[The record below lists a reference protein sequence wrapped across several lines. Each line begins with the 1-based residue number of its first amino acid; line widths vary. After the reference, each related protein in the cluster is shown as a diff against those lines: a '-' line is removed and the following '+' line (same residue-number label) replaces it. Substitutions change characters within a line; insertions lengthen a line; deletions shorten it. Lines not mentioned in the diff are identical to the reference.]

1 MSRFVRA
8 SKFRHVFGTA
18 NKRELCYDNVK
29 VSRSAHD
36 SNIIKVNPVFMAINW
51 EAGGGGAFA
60 VVPLDQVGKLP
71 VNQPLFNGHTGAVL
85 DTDFNP
91 FNDYVI
97 VSASED
103 TTIKIWNIPEGGL
116 TENCSTPAGTLT
128 GHGKKVGQVL
138 FHPTAEN
145 ILASS
150 SFDLTVKIWDLEK
163 GTEIIQLEGHLDFV
177 QSMSWN
183 WEGNL
188 LATTS
193 KDKKLRVWDV
203 RAGKCIADAEP
214 HQGVKGSRVCWLGD
228 SDRLVTTGF
237 SRMSDRQVAIFDY
250 KNLAE
255 PIKTENLDTS
265 SGLLMPFYDN
275 DTKILYIAGKGD
287 GNIRYFE
294 IVDNAPFMHS
304 VSEYKSSDPQRGLA
318 FMPKRG
324 VNVNEVEI
332 SRGYKLT
339 TSSVE
344 PISFKVPRKAD
355 NFQAD
360 IFPDTVSGEAALSA
374 ADWIGGATAKP
385 KLVSL
390 ENGYV
395 APTAKK
401 EFTTE
406 APANAAAAPALP
418 SSDKEY
424 QDAYHRLRKENEK
437 MKSEISQK
445 DVKIRQLEIQI
456 ENLKT
461 AAN

>member
-8 SKFRHVFGTA
+8 SKFRHIFGTA
-18 NKRELCYDNVK
+18 AKRELCYDNVK

-36 SNIIKVNPVFMAINW
+36 SNIIKVNPLFMAINW
-51 EAGGGGAFA
+51 ESGGGGAFA

-71 VNQPLFNGHTGAVL
+71 INQPLFNGHTGAVL

-103 TTIKIWNIPEGGL
+103 CTIKIWNIPEGGL
-116 TENCSTPAGTLT
+116 LEHCATPAGTLT

-145 ILASS
+145 ILASA
-150 SFDLTVKIWDLEK
+150 SFDLTVKIWDIEK
-163 GTEIIQLEGHLDFV
+163 GTEVIQLEGHLDFV
-177 QSMSWN
+177 QCMSWN

-203 RAGKCIADAEP
+203 RAKKCVSEAEP
-214 HQGVKGSRVCWLGD
+214 HQGVKGSRVTWLGD

-237 SRMSDRQVAIFDY
+237 SRTSDRQIAIYDS
-250 KNLAE
+250 KNMEVPLKA
-255 PIKTENLDTS
+255 ENLDTS

-275 DTKILYIAGKGD
+275 DTKILYVAGKGD
-287 GNIRYFE
+287 GNIRAFE
-294 IVDNAPFMHS
+294 MVEEDPFMYS
-304 VSEYKSSDPQRGLA
+304 VSEYKSSEPQRGLA
-318 FMPKRG
+318 FMAKRG

-339 TSSVE
+339 TGGVE

-360 IFPDTVSGEAALSA
+360 LFPDTCSGEAVMSA
-374 ADWIGGATAKP
+374 DEWLGGKTAKP

-390 ENGYV
+390 ENGFV
-395 APTAKK
+395 PPTAKK
-401 EFTTE
+401 EFKSD
-406 APANAAAAPALP
+406 APANVDSGMAVPT
-418 SSDKEY
+418 SEKEY
-424 QDAYHRLRKENEK
+424 QDAYHKLRKENDK
-437 MKSEISQK
+437 MKNEISQK
-445 DVKIRQLEIQI
+445 DVKIRQLEVQL
-456 ENLKT
+456 ENMK
-461 AAN
+461 AGK